1 MTLST
6 LISVTPTIK
15 PTPLLPAIREYVH
28 MVTSVQVA
36 RPHLKYVLLD
46 SLQVASVLVLQV
58 IARLVKKD
66 STALILR
73 QAFNVPRVPTVLF
86 SQQVKL

>member
-1 MTLST
+1 
-6 LISVTPTIK
+6 
-15 PTPLLPAIREYVH
+15 
-28 MVTSVQVA
+28 MVTSVQVV

-73 QAFNVPRVPTVLF
+73 QAFNVLRVPTVLF